1 MIKYYLENDEWDL
14 KRSTDGAS
22 GFDLKANIG
31 TERTIEPGQR
41 WLIST
46 GLFLEM
52 PLGIAAMV
60 CTRSGLAINHG
71 IVVLNAPGIVDSD
84 YRGEV
89 KVSLI
94 NMSSAPYT
102 ITPGERIAQLLFTS
116 TLVDH
121 WENDDRLIGPKHSI
135 IHQQFLRVNE
145 KEALTDTSRGTGG
158 HGSTGR

>member
-1 MIKYYLENDEWDL
+1 MIKYFLENEEWEL

-22 GFDLKANIG
+22 GFEIRASIG
-31 TERTIEPGQR
+31 TPREIHWMER
-41 WLIST
+41 WLVPT

-52 PLGIAAMV
+52 PKGVAAMI

-71 IVVLNAPGIVDSD
+71 IIVLNAPGVVDSD

-94 NMSSAPYT
+94 NMNKIGSYL
-102 ITPGERIAQLLFTS
+102 IHPGDSVAQIVFMP
-116 TLVDH
+116 TLVDIP
-121 WENDDRLIGPKHSI
+121 NSSDRFLGATIGP
-135 IHQQFLRVNE
+135 FEMVRVSSRDSLSE
-145 KEALTDTSRGTGG
+145 TDRGAGG

>member
-1 MIKYYLENDEWDL
+1 MIKYYLKNEEWDL
-14 KRSTDGAS
+14 KRATDGAS
-22 GFDLKANIG
+22 GYDLRADIG
-31 TERTIEPGQR
+31 VEREIKPGQR

-52 PLGIAAMV
+52 PRGVAALV

-71 IVVLNAPGIVDSD
+71 VIVLNAPGVVDSD

-94 NMSSAPYT
+94 NLSDTPYNLV
-102 ITPGERIAQLLFTS
+102 PGERVAQLLFVS
-116 TLVDH
+116 TFI
-121 WENDDRLIGPKHSI
+121 DREMNGDRWMSAGSESAGSL
-135 IHQQFLRVNE
+135 LRLDSQSM
-145 KEALTDTSRGTGG
+145 LTDSTRGSGG